1 MGVNTRRQGSQDSQH
16 IRDTFQ
22 CIHYLK
28 IDILLNN
35 PMIEWFFCTFSVCFM
50 FAYFLFYH
58 SLKQWILRCELRSE
72 NAKCC
77 QASRHFRAAK
87 PRLNKPLGF
96 SYFLNLLQ
104 NHFKT
109 NHELTVN
116 SPINKLNKDCI
127 YTILKWMNF
136 QTWQLLMFKFNVLN
150 SFHNK

>member
-1 MGVNTRRQGSQDSQH
+1 MQDTQH

-28 IDILLNN
+28 IDIYLNN

-50 FAYFLFYH
+50 SAYFLFYH